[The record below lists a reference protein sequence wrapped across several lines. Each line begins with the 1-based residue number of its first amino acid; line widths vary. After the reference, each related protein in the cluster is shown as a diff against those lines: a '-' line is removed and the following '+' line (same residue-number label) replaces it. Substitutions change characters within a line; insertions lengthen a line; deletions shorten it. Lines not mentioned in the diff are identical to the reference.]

1 MLTNI
6 NDFAALLVIRR
17 RGNIYYPWMLIR
29 TWGSSFCS
37 NCYRKWN
44 GVGEIYNLNAKWRCH
59 SLCTNY

>member
-6 NDFAALLVIRR
+6 NDFAAILVIRR

-44 GVGEIYNLNAKWRCH
+44 GVGEIY
-59 SLCTNY
+59 